1 VHTGGPG
8 SRGVPDVSPM
18 CRERREMRDFSSVRL
33 LSAVDGEIG
42 AVPLGIPLRDEGMA
56 Q

>member
-1 VHTGGPG
+1 MHTGGPKSG
-8 SRGVPDVSPM
+8 GVPDVSPR
-18 CRERREMRDFSSVRL
+18 CRERRETWEFGSVRL